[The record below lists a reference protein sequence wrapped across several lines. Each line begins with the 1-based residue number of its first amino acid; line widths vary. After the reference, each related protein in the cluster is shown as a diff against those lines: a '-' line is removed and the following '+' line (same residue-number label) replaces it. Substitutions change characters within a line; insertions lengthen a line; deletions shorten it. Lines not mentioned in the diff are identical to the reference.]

1 MFCTSP
7 TRRDRLTRHPDS
19 EKTCLC
25 ACSLSLWASWRICK
39 YRFDSID
46 NWTHVFLYISVTTIH
61 IKKERWKNLHR
72 FASIQKDHIQ
82 MYYKKKMKNHVHST
96 IELSMIITLMKM
108 FLKTIRENSTIWY
121 ANKTRIEEL
130 LILIRTNN
138 TCWISNKTVQR

>member
-61 IKKERWKNLHR
+61 IKKERWKTYTDSLP
-72 FASIQKDHIQ
+72 FKKTT
-82 MYYKKKMKNHVHST
+82 YYKKKMKNHVHST